1 MCTILPVKLISL
13 TTLVLSIEEEVTI
26 IVDVMIDSVIIP
38 VINMKERLRK

>member
-1 MCTILPVKLISL
+1 MLPVKLISL

-26 IVDVMIDSVIIP
+26 IVDLMIDSVLIP

>member
-1 MCTILPVKLISL
+1 MLPVKLISL